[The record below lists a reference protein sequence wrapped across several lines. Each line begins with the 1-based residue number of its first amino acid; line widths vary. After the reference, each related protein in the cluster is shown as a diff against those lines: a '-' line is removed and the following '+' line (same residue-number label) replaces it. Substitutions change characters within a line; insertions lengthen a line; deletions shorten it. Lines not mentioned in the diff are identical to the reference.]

1 MEQEIKSL
9 IVDELAEKPS
19 SVEKIG
25 EGLVHQTYTFEIGNK
40 QYIIQFSDTD
50 TDKARALERG
60 SKFYGKSDELSF
72 PVPELVL
79 GLNTAEINGDEKKYY
94 IAENLEGQTL
104 ETEITSDLAYRAGK
118 VLADIHS
125 IEYEKAGW
133 LRHSEEGFE
142 IQDFEEGTF
151 RDWII
156 TENMEDADVLEENGM
171 EETAENVRQ
180 FFENYGNLIPKDF
193 QAVLCH
199 NDFSQDNIL
208 SKHGKITGILDFDYA
223 FSSHRQRDLVKAM
236 NSFGLTDEEVVEDLY
251 KGYQAKTDLE
261 DSFEIN
267 RLIYNVDTLNRIVAS
282 AFRLKD
288 KITEEDKERYEEMLN
303 RAINKAEDRL
313 DKK

>member
-9 IVDELAEKPS
+9 ILDELAKEPS
-19 SVEKIG
+19 SLEKIG
-25 EGLVHQTYTFEIGNK
+25 EGLVHQTYGFEIGDK
-40 QYIIQFSDTD
+40 EYIIQFSDSNID
-50 TDKARALERG
+50 DERALERG
-60 SKFYGKSDELSF
+60 SKFYGKSDELGF
-72 PVPELVL
+72 PVPELVS
-79 GLNTAEINGDEKKYY
+79 GVSTAEINGDERKYY
-94 IAENLEGQTL
+94 IAEKLEGQTL
-104 ETEITSDLAYRAGK
+104 EKEINSDLAYRAGK
-118 VLADIHS
+118 ILAKIHDVK
-125 IEYEKAGW
+125 YEKAGW

-288 KITEEDKERYEEMLN
+288 KITEEDKERYKEMLDQ
-303 RAINKAEDRL
+303 AITKAEDRL
-313 DKK
+313 E